1 MNPVYYAEY
10 RENELNHW
18 WFRGREAILRA
29 LVAYWVGD
37 RPSALPPKTL
47 NVGCATGRSSEWLS
61 EFGAV
66 ESIEYDADCVAA
78 ARELTGL
85 PIHQGSA
92 ERLQYETGSFDLV
105 TAFDVLEHI
114 EDHASAVHEMQ
125 RVCAPG
131 GLVLVT
137 VPAFQWLWSEHDEV
151 NQHFRRYRR
160 RELAGLFQN
169 ADVAGRVVGS
179 SYFNC
184 WLFPVV
190 AGVRICRRFA
200 KRFVK
205 ARLDVPES
213 DFCKDRGN
221 PFAGLL
227 FRIFASEAHILAR
240 RKSQLPVGS
249 SIYVAWQ
256 KTLENLPIGNQK

>member
-1 MNPVYYAEY
+1 MNRGYYAEY

-29 LVAYWVGD
+29 LVGHWVGD

-47 NVGCATGRSSEWLS
+47 NVGCATGRSSEWLA
-61 EFGAV
+61 EFGPV

-78 ARELTGL
+78 AREWTGL

-92 ERLQYETGSFDLV
+92 ERLQYEAGSFDLV

-114 EDHASAVHEMQ
+114 EDHARAVHEMQ

-160 RELAGLFQN
+160 SELAGLFQS
-169 ADVAGRVVGS
+169 ADVAGCVVGS
-179 SYFNC
+179 SYFNS

-190 AGVRICRRFA
+190 AGVRICRRLA
-200 KRFVK
+200 KQFVHAK
-205 ARLDVPES
+205 LETPES
-213 DFCKDRGN
+213 DFRKDRGN
-221 PFAGLL
+221 PIAGLL
-227 FRIFASEAHILAR
+227 FRIFATEARILAR
-240 RKSQLPVGS
+240 RKFQLPFGS

-256 KTLENLPIGNQK
+256 KTLENAPIRKQT